1 MVLAYIVLK
10 VTKQGWALFSD
21 SIYHYFPCRNLG
33 LLILIAFKVCWSN
46 INALKLLMQ
55 SCC

>member
-1 MVLAYIVLK
+1 MVLTYIVLK
-10 VTKQGWALFSD
+10 LTKQGWALFSD
-21 SIYHYFPCRNLG
+21 SIYHYFSCRNLG

>member
-1 MVLAYIVLK
+1 MVLTFIVFKL
-10 VTKQGWALFSD
+10 TKQGWALFSD
-21 SIYHYFPCRNLG
+21 SIYHYFSCRNLR

-46 INALKLLMQ
+46 INALKLLML

>member
-21 SIYHYFPCRNLG
+21 SIYHYFSCRNLG